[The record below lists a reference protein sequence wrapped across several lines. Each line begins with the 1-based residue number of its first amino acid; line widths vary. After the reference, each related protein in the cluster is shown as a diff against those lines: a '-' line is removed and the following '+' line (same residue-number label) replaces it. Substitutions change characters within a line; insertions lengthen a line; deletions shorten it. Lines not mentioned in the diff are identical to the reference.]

1 MGLSSKQTTG
11 SRGAPAGAF
20 SATCFELPS
29 ESCPSVWLGALG
41 EIWNIVDSSC
51 THVPRSA
58 SARARARP
66 REARAHTQTR
76 PWTVNKVP
84 RVCALLSWNLGSE
97 SAKLLVQ
104 VTHHHGNRSIRSYVF
119 FLIKHRFPIIIKK
132 ARTPFG
138 KFVGP
143 TQQESVWRGRATP
156 QCSSSTC
163 RFGVLCLRWP
173 FCCRA
178 WCVPPLK
185 YRLRISMTTA
195 AAEPLLKPASY
206 QQRQWQGRRPMRGT
220 FPRKL
225 HHSHPRLWL
234 GLPHPGQTTTTPSRR
249 RPHHHIASPSQ
260 RRRRSLHKSRR
271 LATAASFG
279 ASSRHAKLEAPPPL

>member
-138 KFVGP
+138 KFVGRHAAGKRLAGESDPAMFLVDLPIWGALFTLAILLPSVVCAP
-143 TQQESVWRGRATP
+143 TEVSAEDIDDH
-156 QCSSSTC
+156 SSS
-163 RFGVLCLRWP
+163 
-173 FCCRA
+173 RA
-178 WCVPPLK
+178 FIEAGELPAKAVAGSATDERDVPAKTPPQPPEVVVGP
-185 YRLRISMTTA
+185 TTPRADHHHPKSPPPSPPHSESESA
-195 AAEPLLKPASY
+195 AAAQPPQKPPTSHSSIL
-206 QQRQWQGRRPMRGT
+206 RRFFT
-220 FPRKL
+220 PRK
-225 HHSHPRLWL
+225 
-234 GLPHPGQTTTTPSRR
+234 
-249 RPHHHIASPSQ
+249 A
-260 RRRRSLHKSRR
+260 
-271 LATAASFG
+271 
-279 ASSRHAKLEAPPPL
+279 